1 MKNFS
6 IKTLFSMLFL
16 FFVVA
21 VTLVSCKSANV
32 IPPIK
37 TETIKSITT
46 KEVVHDTVFKTE
58 KDSSYYRA
66 WLECKDGKVVF
77 KEPTNS
83 NEKPRAKQGK
93 YLKRPKITIKD
104 NHLEVDCYA
113 EAQSLYAKWKDT
125 YIKENSSINTEK
137 PILIE
142 KQLTSWQNFEI
153 WSGRIF
159 LLIITGTAIVTVA
172 KKYFINT

>member
-1 MKNFS
+1 MKKFS
-6 IKTLFSMLFL
+6 IKALFSMLFL

-21 VTLVSCKSANV
+21 ITLVSCKSTSV

-37 TETIKSITT
+37 TEISKTITT

-66 WLECKDGKVVF
+66 WLECKDGKVVISQ
-77 KEPTNS
+77 KSKVES
-83 NEKPRAKQGK
+83 KKGK

-104 NHLEVDCYA
+104 NHLDVDCYA

-125 YIKENSSINTEK
+125 YIKENSKQVTEK

-142 KQLTSWQNFEI
+142 KPLTSWQCFEI

-159 LLIITGTAIVTVA
+159 LIFITGTAIVTVA
-172 KKYFINT
+172 KKYFIRA